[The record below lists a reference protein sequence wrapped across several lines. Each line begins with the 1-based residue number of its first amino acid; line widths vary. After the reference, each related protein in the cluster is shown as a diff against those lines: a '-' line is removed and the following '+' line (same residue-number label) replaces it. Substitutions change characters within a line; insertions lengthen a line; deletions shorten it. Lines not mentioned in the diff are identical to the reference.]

1 MNILFDTNIIAEY
14 FEHRAQYGF
23 VRPILQAV
31 RDGQHKGFITQ
42 GTVYTLTYLAE
53 RALKKSG
60 IHEPELT
67 ERLRD
72 FMLSI
77 MQLFEPVGISKQ
89 EFIKAILNRDFK
101 DLEDSMQLQTAI
113 SHNCDVLL
121 TININ
126 DFKKSTDDGVE
137 LLTPQDFVELY
148 MKP

>member
-53 RALKKSG
+53 RALKRSG

-77 MQLFEPVGISKQ
+77 MQLFEPVGISKL

-137 LLTPQDFVELY
+137 LLTPQEFVELY
-148 MKP
+148 MNP

>member
-31 RDGQHKGFITQ
+31 RDGQHKGFISQ

-53 RALKKSG
+53 RALKRSG

-77 MQLFEPVGISKQ
+77 MQLFEPVGISKL

-126 DFKKSTDDGVE
+126 DFNKKWFYI
-137 LLTPQDFVELY
+137 LIKFF
-148 MKP
+148 

>member
-53 RALKKSG
+53 RALKRSG

-77 MQLFEPVGISKQ
+77 MQLFEPVGISKL

-126 DFKKSTDDGVE
+126 DFKQSADKSVE
-137 LLTPQDFVELY
+137 LLTPQEFVEQY
-148 MKP
+148 MNP

>member
-53 RALKKSG
+53 RALKRSG

-77 MQLFEPVGISKQ
+77 MQLFEPVGISKL

-126 DFKKSTDDGVE
+126 DFKKSTDDDVE

-148 MKP
+148 MNP

>member
-53 RALKKSG
+53 RALKRSG

-77 MQLFEPVGISKQ
+77 MQLFEPVGISKL
-89 EFIKAILNRDFK
+89 EIIKAILNRDFK

>member
-1 MNILFDTNIIAEY
+1 MNILIDTNIIAEY

-53 RALKKSG
+53 RALKRSG

-77 MQLFEPVGISKQ
+77 MQLFEPVGISKL

-113 SHNCDVLL
+113 SHICDVLL

>member
-53 RALKKSG
+53 RALKRSG

>member
-53 RALKKSG
+53 RALKRSG

-77 MQLFEPVGISKQ
+77 MQLFEPVGISKL

-148 MKP
+148 MNP

>member
-31 RDGQHKGFITQ
+31 RDGQHKGFISQ

-53 RALKKSG
+53 RALKRSG

-77 MQLFEPVGISKQ
+77 MQLFEPVGISKL

>member
-53 RALKKSG
+53 RALKRSG

-77 MQLFEPVGISKQ
+77 MQLFEPVGISKL

>member
-53 RALKKSG
+53 RALKRSD

-77 MQLFEPVGISKQ
+77 MQLFEPVGISKL

-126 DFKKSTDDGVE
+126 DFKKSTDDDVE

-148 MKP
+148 INP

>member
-14 FEHRAQYGF
+14 FEHRAQYAF

-53 RALKKSG
+53 RALKRSD

-77 MQLFEPVGISKQ
+77 MQLFEPVGISKL
-89 EFIKAILNRDFK
+89 EIIKAILNRDFK

-126 DFKKSTDDGVE
+126 DFKQSADKSVE
-137 LLTPQDFVELY
+137 LLTPQDFVEQY
-148 MKP
+148 MNP